1 MLSLNYAFNNLSI
14 FTLVFARIAAILAF
28 NPLFSRKNVPHTV
41 RMALIFWLSI
51 AVFPA
56 VSQLSP
62 PQDPASFILALFTEI
77 LIGFFFSFVFIV
89 FNYMLIF
96 AGEILDMQLGLAMS
110 KVFDPGTSIQMSVT
124 SNLLNI
130 IFVLYFFACDA
141 HLAYINIIADSF
153 GVVQI
158 GAGIVGSQFLDFVV
172 GMFTHSINLCIKLT
186 LPFLAAQFT
195 TEILMGVLMKMVPQ
209 IHVFVINIQV
219 KLVMGIFLL
228 FLYAYF
234 IGDFIDKYMGIMLTA
249 MNNSFGL
256 FV

>member
-1 MLSLNYAFNNLSI
+1 
-14 FTLVFARIAAILAF
+14 
-28 NPLFSRKNVPHTV
+28 
-41 RMALIFWLSI
+41 
-51 AVFPA
+51 
-56 VSQLSP
+56 
-62 PQDPASFILALFTEI
+62 
-77 LIGFFFSFVFIV
+77 V

>member
-1 MLSLNYAFNNLSI
+1 MLSFDYAFNYLSI
-14 FTLVFARIAAILAF
+14 FILIFARIAAIFAF
-28 NPLFSRKNVPHTV
+28 NPLFSRKNIPNTV
-41 RMALIFWLSI
+41 RVALIFWFSV
-51 AVFPA
+51 AVYPA
-56 VSQLSP
+56 VNKINVP
-62 PQDPASFILALFTEI
+62 TNPIVFIATLFTEI
-77 LIGFFFSFVFIV
+77 FIGFLFSFVFVV
-89 FNYMLIF
+89 FNYMLVF
-96 AGEILDMQLGLAMS
+96 AGEVLDMQLGLAMS

-141 HLAYINIIADSF
+141 HLAYISIMADSF
-153 GVVQI
+153 NLVQI
-158 GAGIVGSQFLDFVV
+158 GTGIVSENFLGFII

-234 IGDFIDKYMGIMLTA
+234 IGDFIDDYMKVMLTV
-249 MNNSFGL
+249 MGNSLKL
-256 FV
+256 FT